1 MDSFERQQHLS
12 ITKYG
17 NKTQFKW
24 TGNLELLKTFIEED
38 LKITR
43 RWSRTDNNGGFHTI
57 KAEGA
62 SISFYPGTK
71 TLNVQGTKMEIVRKK
86 LFDMKNATDGEVLAN
101 HADETVELDSDDNED
116 EHERGQAVSTTP
128 TVQEN
133 VSGAS
138 SLPNE
143 NGEEPESPPH
153 RHVCP
158 CLIELKKM
166 ADQMT
171 ELQTKVDSLSA
182 PLQPSYQEL
191 KSQIKLL
198 EEERESLLTAIRLLT
213 NESKPMST
221 PAAAENPVWTLVQ
234 PKRKAKRGNEATQRS
249 ATDRHPIRENRRSSN
264 TVNTR
269 NTPSK
274 KSVIILGDSMTSN
287 IQGKKLSRGAHVV
300 SKSFSGS
307 TVEDMF
313 DFSKPFTRRKPDEII
328 LHVGTNNLRNEEP
341 QQIAEKIVD
350 LGNAIER
357 ETPSTKV
364 TVSSLI
370 LRKDDD
376 QLNRKVI
383 KVNNSIRTFCNSK
396 GWDFISNDNIDSDCI
411 NRGGLHLNGRGVYKL
426 ACNFREHING
436 N

>member
-1 MDSFERQQHLS
+1 
-12 ITKYG
+12 
-17 NKTQFKW
+17 
-24 TGNLELLKTFIEED
+24 
-38 LKITR
+38 
-43 RWSRTDNNGGFHTI
+43 
-57 KAEGA
+57 
-62 SISFYPGTK
+62 
-71 TLNVQGTKMEIVRKK
+71 
-86 LFDMKNATDGEVLAN
+86 
-101 HADETVELDSDDNED
+101 
-116 EHERGQAVSTTP
+116 
-128 TVQEN
+128 
-133 VSGAS
+133 
-138 SLPNE
+138 
-143 NGEEPESPPH
+143 
-153 RHVCP
+153 
-158 CLIELKKM
+158 M

-221 PAAAENPVWTLVQ
+221 PAAAENPAWTLVE
-234 PKRKAKRGNEATQRS
+234 PKRKAKRGNEATQRT

-264 TVNTR
+264 TDNTR
-269 NTPSK
+269 ITHSK

-287 IQGKKLSRGAHVV
+287 IQGKQLSRGAHVV

-307 TVEDMF
+307 TVEDML

-328 LHVGTNNLRNEEP
+328 LHVGTNNLRNEGP

-357 ETPSTKV
+357 ETLSTKV

-383 KVNNSIRTFCNSK
+383 KVNNSVRTFCSSK
-396 GWDFISNDNIDSDCI
+396 GWELSPMKTLAQIVSTGGITPQWTRHVQIS
-411 NRGGLHLNGRGVYKL
+411 L
-426 ACNFREHING
+426 
-436 N
+436 